1 MTAHAPEPLSAP
13 GGGERNSGS
22 ADPPSDEPVPLDL
35 APRPFLMTQGRT
47 QGSSEAIAIETQVVA
62 TERGLADQTHTTFE
76 RRDIVELCREPMSVA
91 EVSARLG
98 LHLNVVRVLVGD
110 LYAEGR
116 VLAHL
121 AEFDASQD
129 VDTLRRVIRGLRA
142 IS

>member
-62 TERGLADQTHTTFE
+62 TERGLADQTH
-76 RRDIVELCREPMSVA
+76 D
-91 EVSARLG
+91 
-98 LHLNVVRVLVGD
+98 
-110 LYAEGR
+110 
-116 VLAHL
+116 
-121 AEFDASQD
+121 
-129 VDTLRRVIRGLRA
+129 LRA
-142 IS
+142 PGHRRIMP

>member
-1 MTAHAPEPLSAP
+1 MTAYGPEPPLPPGSGHRSA
-13 GGGERNSGS
+13 GS
-22 ADPPSDEPVPLDL
+22 AGVPPAHPLPLDL
-35 APRPFLMTQGRT
+35 VPRPFLITQGRT
-47 QGSSEAIAIETQVVA
+47 QGSSEAIAIETQVVT
-62 TERGLADQTHTTFE
+62 TERGLTDYRHTTFE

-91 EVSARLG
+91 EISARLG
-98 LHLNVVRVLVGD
+98 LHLNVVRVLVAD

-121 AEFDASQD
+121 AEFDASRD

>member
-1 MTAHAPEPLSAP
+1 
-13 GGGERNSGS
+13 
-22 ADPPSDEPVPLDL
+22 
-35 APRPFLMTQGRT
+35 
-47 QGSSEAIAIETQVVA
+47 VVT
-62 TERGLADQTHTTFE
+62 TERGLTDYRHTTFE

-91 EVSARLG
+91 EISARLG
-98 LHLNVVRVLVGD
+98 LHLNVVRVLVAD

-121 AEFDASQD
+121 AEFDASRD